1 LEAALYEEAGGQR
14 TEFAIGQLRMMQQ
27 SQIQPGL
34 IPLSSEREEG
44 LADILSFAQNLFGG
58 MADSKD
64 GFASDIGSEIDG
76 WND

>member
-1 LEAALYEEAGGQR
+1 
-14 TEFAIGQLRMMQQ
+14 MMQQ

-34 IPLSSEREEG
+34 IPLSSEKEEG

-64 GFASDIGSEIDG
+64 GFASDIGPEVDG